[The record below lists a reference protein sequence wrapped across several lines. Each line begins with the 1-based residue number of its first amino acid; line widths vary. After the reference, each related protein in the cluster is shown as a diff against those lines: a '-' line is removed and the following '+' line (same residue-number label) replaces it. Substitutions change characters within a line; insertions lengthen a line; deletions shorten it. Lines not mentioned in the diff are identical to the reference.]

1 MARQITI
8 DPVTRIEGHARITI
22 QLDDAGVVTDA
33 KFHITQF
40 RGFEKLCEGR
50 PFHEMPSLMARI
62 CGICPVSHLVASAK
76 ACDALMAVQIPKA
89 AANLRRIIN
98 LAQLVQSHALS
109 FFYLSAPDLLL
120 GMDADPI
127 NRNVFGLMQSHP
139 DIARDG
145 IRLRQFGQQ
154 VIELLGGKR
163 IHPAWVVPGGVSE
176 PLSAEKHATMVGQ
189 LPEVITIVE
198 RALPLFKQVFE
209 RFPDETQKFGNF
221 PSLFMGMVDEHGG
234 LDHYEGRMRMVDAD
248 GKVVEAGWDP
258 DDYEKYVGET
268 VEPSSYL
275 KSAYYKPLGYP
286 DGIYRVGPLARLNV
300 ATRVDTPK
308 AGREWVELR
317 QIQSG
322 AITSSFHYHLARL
335 IEILYALERI
345 GQLLDNPE
353 ILSTRVRAHAEPNN
367 LEGIG
372 MAEAPRGTLLHHYK
386 IDENGLMV
394 WANLIIATGHNN
406 LAMNRSVAQVSREYV
421 RGEKL
426 QEGMLNRVE
435 AVIRAYDPC
444 LSCSTHALGK
454 MPLRIHLAAP
464 DGTVLDE
471 LVRGS
476 TRE

>member
-1 MARQITI
+1 M
-8 DPVTRIEGHARITI
+8 V
-22 QLDDAGVVTDA
+22 
-33 KFHITQF
+33 
-40 RGFEKLCEGR
+40 
-50 PFHEMPSLMARI
+50 
-62 CGICPVSHLVASAK
+62 
-76 ACDALMAVQIPKA
+76 
-89 AANLRRIIN
+89 
-98 LAQLVQSHALS
+98 AQLPGV
-109 FFYLSAPDLLL
+109 
-120 GMDADPI
+120 
-127 NRNVFGLMQSHP
+127 
-139 DIARDG
+139 IA
-145 IRLRQFGQQ
+145 
-154 VIELLGGKR
+154 
-163 IHPAWVVPGGVSE
+163 
-176 PLSAEKHATMVGQ
+176 
-189 LPEVITIVE
+189 IVE
-198 RALPLFKQVFE
+198 RALPLFKQVFA

-221 PSLFMGMVDEHGG
+221 PSLFMGMVDEQGG

-248 GKVVEAGWDP
+248 GKVVEAGWNP

-300 ATRVDTPK
+300 ATRIDTPK
-308 AGREWVELR
+308 AGREWVEFR
-317 QIQSG
+317 QIESG
-322 AITSSFHYHLARL
+322 SVLSSFHYHLARL

-345 GQLLDNPE
+345 GQLLDDPE

-406 LAMNRSVAQVSREYV
+406 LAMNRSVAQVAREYV

-426 QEGMLNRVE
+426 EEGMLNRVE

-454 MPLRIHLAAP
+454 MPLRIQLAAP

-476 TRE
+476 RGE